1 MAVHLVSPERYD
13 HQLAEK
19 VAAIGASFAPLSIPA
34 IEVFDSPPT
43 HYRLRAEFKIWQ
55 QDGKAHYAMYEK
67 GEYKKPYIIEDFPVG
82 AELINQLMPR
92 LLDAVNNNDVLR
104 KKLFSAEFLTT
115 LSGDALIT
123 LLYHKP
129 LDDSWQQAALAL
141 RDSLG
146 VDLIGRSRGQKV
158 TLNRDFVN
166 ESLNVNGKAFHY
178 KQIEGGFTQP
188 NGAVCEKMLSWA
200 VSASENAS
208 GDLLELYCG
217 NGNFTLP
224 LAQNFNRVLATEIS
238 KTSVEAALHNAT
250 LNQVNN
256 VAIARMSSEEFTQAM
271 DKVRPFRRLAHI
283 DLDSYEF
290 STLFVD
296 PPRAGLDPDTL
307 LLAQRFD
314 RIIYIS
320 CNPTTLLDNLRELSE
335 SHRVE
340 RFAVF
345 DQFPY
350 TDHLECGAILS
361 RRD

>member
-1 MAVHLVSPERYD
+1 MAVHLVSPEHYD
-13 HQLAEK
+13 DQLADK
-19 VAAIGASFAPLSIPA
+19 VATIEHAFAPLDIPA
-34 IEVFDSPPT
+34 IEVFDSPRS

-55 QDGKAHYAMYEK
+55 QDGQAHYAMYEK
-67 GEYKKPYIIEDFPVG
+67 GEYKKPYIIDGFPVG
-82 AELINQLMPR
+82 AERINQLMPR
-92 LLDAVNNNDVLR
+92 LLAEINANEMLR

-115 LSGDALIT
+115 LSGDALVT

-129 LDDSWQQAALAL
+129 LDEQWEQAARDL
-141 RDSLG
+141 RTSLG
-146 VDLIGRSRGQKV
+146 VDLIGRSRKQKITLERDYV
-158 TLNRDFVN
+158 NETLNVD
-166 ESLNVNGKAFHY
+166 GKPFHY

-188 NGAVCEKMLSWA
+188 NGAVCEKMLAWA
-200 VSASENAS
+200 VAASKGCS

-224 LAQNFNRVLATEIS
+224 LAQNFDRVLATEIS
-238 KTSVEAALHNAT
+238 KTSVEAALHNAE
-250 LNQVNN
+250 LNRIEN

-283 DLDSYEF
+283 DLDSYNF
-290 STLFVD
+290 TTLFVD

-307 LLAQRFD
+307 ALARRFD

-320 CNPTTLLDNLRELSE
+320 CNPNTLLDNLQALSNT
-335 SHRVE
+335 HQVD